1 VTWINEGTTIWLN
14 ATDGIIAGVEEWRSG
29 VKYIYWQIVNET
41 LGESAFNYSENPDED
56 AKDYHLAIAVSDLIS
71 QYGLTEARYDFFH
84 WSIDR
89 VCNEEPTHHK
99 QWIILDTSAPE
110 QELDEIIPHTREV
123 IPFNITGTVTE
134 HGPYDGVGLDK
145 IEIYYR
151 YSDDNSSW
159 GTPQVIYTKTYTTR
173 VTSDTFTFSFD
184 APEGPGYYRF
194 FSKAYDRLGNE
205 ETINFN
211 IPETWCYVEPDIYP
225 PDITKDYEAPYVDM
239 GTGPYGGIH
248 GVSSDTH
255 ITITVT
261 DLPDEDYSGVYNISV
276 RFIGDSVGDSGWIEL
291 WTFGGGSPVKTV
303 EGWITPG
310 GATSGNFNGF
320 DALAD
325 DMYTIW
331 VYASDNKGHSYVH
344 KQQFLLD
351 NEAPTSSINP
361 LSCPYT
367 PYDPEDWGSWAP
379 LTITATANDGGV
391 GVKEIHLW
399 YRYYNNL
406 TKSWSSWY
414 DYGANETGSY
424 TWSFLIELEPGYY
437 RPGDFEFYT
446 IAVDKLGNEEVKTSA
461 DASCYIE
468 PIPADLNADG
478 RVNVGDMVLI
488 GQHWGESPAPSWLDL
503 NGDNVINVGDLVI
516 IGQHW
521 TG

>member
-1 VTWINEGTTIWLN
+1 
-14 ATDGIIAGVEEWRSG
+14 
-29 VKYIYWQIVNET
+29 
-41 LGESAFNYSENPDED
+41 
-56 AKDYHLAIAVSDLIS
+56 
-71 QYGLTEARYDFFH
+71 
-84 WSIDR
+84 
-89 VCNEEPTHHK
+89 
-99 QWIILDTSAPE
+99 
-110 QELDEIIPHTREV
+110 
-123 IPFNITGTVTE
+123 
-134 HGPYDGVGLDK
+134 
-145 IEIYYR
+145 
-151 YSDDNSSW
+151 
-159 GTPQVIYTKTYTTR
+159 
-173 VTSDTFTFSFD
+173 
-184 APEGPGYYRF
+184 
-194 FSKAYDRLGNE
+194 
-205 ETINFN
+205 
-211 IPETWCYVEPDIYP
+211 
-225 PDITKDYEAPYVDM
+225 M

-367 PYDPEDWGSWAP
+367 PYDPEDWESWTP
-379 LTITATANDGGV
+379 LTITATASDGGV

-516 IGQHW
+516 TGQQW